1 MEHRI
6 KFDNGMIT
14 STTDSNSIEAMVS
27 LADFFV
33 NEALERI
40 QKLMG
45 TLDVRHDDALAFLEE
60 ALEELSMDLS
70 TFNSRVDEMDGECD
84 FYYQKDEAAKCYG
97 HSFKHRFTKK
107 K

>member
-27 LADFFV
+27 LGEFFI

-45 TLDVRHDDALAFLEE
+45 TLDVRHDDALAFMEEGLEE
-60 ALEELSMDLS
+60 ISMDIS
-70 TFNSRVDEMDGECD
+70 TFNNRVDEMDGECD
-84 FYYQKDEAAKCYG
+84 FYHRKDEAAK
-97 HSFKHRFTKK
+97 
-107 K
+107 